1 MNAWLNLQ
9 NLLRLSSEETSYCEL
24 DDLSQRVLEWVCAR
38 YNPKSS
44 LFVQSIVLDS
54 KIASPATIHKCL
66 ATHERM
72 GFLGFTVDSEDARRR
87 IVSPSAKASKTLE
100 ALDRRVI
107 KWVKKRRAKEKELT

>member
-9 NLLRLSSEETSYCEL
+9 NLLRLSSEETSYSEL

-66 ATHERM
+66 ATLERTE
-72 GFLGFTVDSEDARRR
+72 FLDFTVDPEDARRR
-87 IVSPSAKASKTLE
+87 IVSPTAKASKTLDT
-100 ALDRRVI
+100 LSRRVE
-107 KWVKKRRAKEKELT
+107 KWARQQRG

>member
-9 NLLRLSSEETSYCEL
+9 NLLRLSSEETSYSEL

-66 ATHERM
+66 ATLERT
-72 GFLGFTVDSEDARRR
+72 GFLSFKVDPEDARRR
-87 IVSPSAKASKTLE
+87 IVSPTAKASKTLD
-100 ALDRRVI
+100 ALSRRVA
-107 KWVKKRRAKEKELT
+107 KWARQQRA

>member
-1 MNAWLNLQ
+1 
-9 NLLRLSSEETSYCEL
+9 
-24 DDLSQRVLEWVCAR
+24 
-38 YNPKSS
+38 
-44 LFVQSIVLDS
+44 
-54 KIASPATIHKCL
+54 
-66 ATHERM
+66 M